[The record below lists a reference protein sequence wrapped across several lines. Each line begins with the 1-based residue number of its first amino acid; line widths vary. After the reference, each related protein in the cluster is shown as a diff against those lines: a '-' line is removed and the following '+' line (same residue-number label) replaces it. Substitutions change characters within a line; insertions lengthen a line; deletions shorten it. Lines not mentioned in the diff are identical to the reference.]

1 MLDSYAFL
9 KRVASSSQVK
19 RKYTYTRWIDGRTDG
34 HPRVTLDIIAREKL
48 FLSKT
53 TRRKTRAILNFEI
66 LAEKRLSSRERHEK
80 KVEKRFGAFGS
91 TATRRLVKDQQ

>member
-34 HPRVTLDIIAREKL
+34 HPRVTLDIIAHETRTPEKM
-48 FLSKT
+48 SKSFPS
-53 TRRKTRAILNFEI
+53 LNA
-66 LAEKRLSSRERHEK
+66 L
-80 KVEKRFGAFGS
+80 GS
-91 TATRRLVKDQQ
+91 TSAAGLYS